1 MFAMQNEIF
10 LPEQNPPVADISRE
24 GLSSNPIIKYFQIE
38 GRQFKRLS
46 IACRRLII
54 SNFLYVLIMTCIQL
68 VSSAYVY
75 RQKEGDVLYNMVYW
89 FGYYGG
95 TTFGFFVTG
104 ILLRYVKVN
113 YLYAVGIMLNAC
125 SFVPLLFIGNPSAAQ
140 LVFTGF
146 AVGIGNGMYWSN
158 RHYMTILSTHNLE
171 RNYYGG
177 IDSSLFT
184 VAQIISPILFGI
196 LVSTNSL
203 AAGANLGQYKIL
215 FMVLVALFVL
225 AAINI
230 AKGKYQTIPLKKFF
244 FIKYGKAW
252 NRQRAVNILEGIAEG
267 GLFTIPP
274 ILILQLVGKEG
285 ALGTIDSVSVALST
299 IPVYLMGR
307 YAKPKH
313 RIYVLA
319 ISLVA
324 LLIGA
329 SILAA
334 SFNKTGTTLFYGF
347 VKLAY
352 ILNAFMYAT
361 IRLRSVDVGK
371 QQEGRDEYAYIFDSE
386 LFTEA
391 GRLLTIVFFCIIY
404 FKFSATI
411 ALQYVLLLVSLIQ
424 LFALPFVRKM
434 KQD

>member
-1 MFAMQNEIF
+1 MHNEI
-10 LPEQNPPVADISRE
+10 LLAAEQDDAVVNRTFSTNPVLR
-24 GLSSNPIIKYFQIE
+24 YFQKEIHLF
-38 GRQFKRLS
+38 RKLS
-46 IACRRLII
+46 AACRRLII

-95 TTFGFFVTG
+95 TTFGFFITG
-104 ILLRYVKVN
+104 LLLRYIKVN

-125 SFVPLLFIGNPSAAQ
+125 SFIPLLFISNPSVMELSLA
-140 LVFTGF
+140 GF

-158 RHYMTILSTHNLE
+158 RHYMTILSTHNSE

-184 VAQIISPILFGI
+184 IAQILSPILFG
-196 LVSTNSL
+196 VMVATDSA
-203 AAGANLGQYKIL
+203 AAGANIGQYKIL
-215 FMVLVALFVL
+215 FVFLVALFVL
-225 AAINI
+225 AAFNI
-230 AKGKYQTIPLKKFF
+230 AKGKYQTVPLKR
-244 FIKYGKAW
+244 FIYLKYGSGW
-252 NRQRAVNILEGIAEG
+252 NRQRAINILEGIAEG

-285 ALGTIDSVSVALST
+285 ALGTIDSISVALST

-307 YAKPKH
+307 YAKPRH

-319 ISLVA
+319 LSLLSLFV
-324 LLIGA
+324 GA

-334 SFNKTGTTLFYGF
+334 TFSKMGATVFYAF
-347 VKLAY
+347 TKLAY

-361 IRLRSVDVGK
+361 IRLRSVDVSK
-371 QQEGRDEYAYIFDSE
+371 QIEGRDEYAYIFDSE
-386 LFTEA
+386 LFTES

-404 FKFSATI
+404 FHFSADI
-411 ALQYVLLLVSLIQ
+411 ALRYVLLFVSVVQ
-424 LFALPFVRKM
+424 LCALLFVRKM
-434 KQD
+434 KQE

>member
-1 MFAMQNEIF
+1 MYNDILFTAEQDTAVNRTFSTNPLIRYFQKEIYLF
-10 LPEQNPPVADISRE
+10 RR
-24 GLSSNPIIKYFQIE
+24 LSS
-38 GRQFKRLS
+38 
-46 IACRRLII
+46 ACRRLII

-95 TTFGFFVTG
+95 TTFGFFITG
-104 ILLRYVKVN
+104 LLLRYIKVN

-125 SFVPLLFIGNPSAAQ
+125 SFIPLLFISNPSVME
-140 LVFTGF
+140 LSLTGF

-184 VAQIISPILFGI
+184 VAQILSPILFG
-196 LVSTNSL
+196 LMVATDST
-203 AAGANLGQYKIL
+203 AAGANIGQYKIL
-215 FMVLVALFVL
+215 FVFLVVLFIL
-225 AAINI
+225 AAFNI
-230 AKGKYQTIPLKKFF
+230 AKGTYQTVPLKR
-244 FIKYGKAW
+244 FIYFKYRSTW

-285 ALGTIDSVSVALST
+285 ALGTIDSISVALST

-307 YAKPKH
+307 YAKPHH

-319 ISLVA
+319 LSL
-324 LLIGA
+324 LSLFIGA
-329 SILAA
+329 FILAVTF
-334 SFNKTGTTLFYGF
+334 SKTGATVFYAF
-347 VKLAY
+347 TKLAY

-361 IRLRSVDVGK
+361 IRLRSVDVSK
-371 QQEGRDEYAYIFDSE
+371 QIEGRDEYAYIFDSE
-386 LFTEA
+386 LFTES
-391 GRLLTIVFFCIIY
+391 GRLLTIVFFCVIY
-404 FKFSATI
+404 FQFSADI
-411 ALQYVLLLVSLIQ
+411 ALRYVLLFVSVVQ
-424 LFALPFVRKM
+424 LCALLFVKKM
-434 KQD
+434 KQA